1 MTVPSDRKEARG
13 SCLICG
19 YDRPYRVWHESE
31 VAGVCED
38 CYLTVTREAGLLA
51 VVERYE
57 NALRQIG
64 EQQQKT
70 LGWIR
75 DWDIVFDEAPGKN
88 PGNWQHV
95 AFSIYTDLCEVDSW
109 ARSAL
114 AGTEEPTCD
123 CGGNH
128 SALVGDSTLG
138 AGHSVRCPVRI
149 AYPYV
154 AGTEEST

>member
-1 MTVPSDRKEARG
+1 VTVPSDRKEARRRERDEFLRAVVAELFDG
-13 SCLICG
+13 NARWPGLWT
-19 YDRPYRVWHESE
+19 RLESLLNE
-31 VAGVCED
+31 NV
-38 CYLTVTREAGLLA
+38 RLLA

-95 AFSIYTDLCEVDSW
+95 AFSIYSDLCEVDTW
-109 ARSAL
+109 ARAAL
-114 AGTEEPTCD
+114 AGTEESD
-123 CGGNH
+123 QGGN
-128 SALVGDSTLG
+128 A
-138 AGHSVRCPVRI
+138 
-149 AYPYV
+149 
-154 AGTEEST
+154 

>member
-1 MTVPSDRKEARG
+1 VTVPSDRKEARRRERDEFLRAVVAELFDG
-13 SCLICG
+13 NARWPGLWT
-19 YDRPYRVWHESE
+19 RLESLLNE
-31 VAGVCED
+31 NV
-38 CYLTVTREAGLLA
+38 RLLA

-95 AFSIYTDLCEVDSW
+95 AFSIYSDLCEVDTW
-109 ARSAL
+109 ARAAL
-114 AGTEEPTCD
+114 AGTEESNQ
-123 CGGNH
+123 GG
-128 SALVGDSTLG
+128 T
-138 AGHSVRCPVRI
+138 
-149 AYPYV
+149 
-154 AGTEEST
+154 T